1 MVVRERLKGVGELNM
16 IKKRGKNKK
25 GQLQISFAWI
35 FAIIVGAVILFLAIY
50 ISTKVIKTG
59 GEATTAKTGKEI
71 SVLLSPLETG
81 FETSVVTLLTMPVET
96 RIYNEC
102 STSENFGSQIIKISQ
117 KSFEKWTETDL
128 QTEFSNKYIFSEGVE
143 QGKDFIIFAKP
154 FEFPFKVS
162 DLIYL
167 MSKEKKYC
175 FFQPPREIKEE
186 LSDLNQENIL
196 VEDGACPENSI
207 KVCFGSSD
215 DNCDINVDEFQKSV
229 EKRGQIVYYED
240 DYLMYGAVFSDKS
253 IYECQVKRL
262 MKRTSELSKL
272 YDEKQQLLMKQGCIP
287 SVNLLL
293 LANSANSLRDSRDLA
308 SVVQVSEE
316 IGVKNYI
323 MCFDRFTVK
332 LW

>member
-1 MVVRERLKGVGELNM
+1 MT
-16 IKKRGKNKK
+16 NKK

-162 DLIYL
+162 DLI
-167 MSKEKKYC
+167 
-175 FFQPPREIKEE
+175 
-186 LSDLNQENIL
+186 QENIL

-229 EKRGQIVYYED
+229 EKRGQIVYYEAD
-240 DYLMYGAVFSDKS
+240 SLMYAAVFSDKS